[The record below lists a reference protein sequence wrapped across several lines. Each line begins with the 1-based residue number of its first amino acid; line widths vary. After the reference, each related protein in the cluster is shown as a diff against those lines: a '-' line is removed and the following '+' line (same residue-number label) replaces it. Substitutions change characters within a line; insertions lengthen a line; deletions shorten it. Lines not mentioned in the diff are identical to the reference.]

1 MTALTD
7 RGNSSIIKPIKT
19 VGKER
24 VQNAESILHSL
35 FACVIKNQ
43 RMSEERLGNK
53 IC

>member
-7 RGNSSIIKPIKT
+7 RDNSSIIKPIKT

-35 FACVIKNQ
+35 FACVINQ